1 MCVYIYTYIC
11 TTVYIILYYSVI
23 KIIKFCHL
31 QQCQWNQRILYL
43 VKKKKKDQ
51 RKKNTLSY
59 HLHLE
64 LKRQNKHM
72 YMAKQKQIDRHR
84 VPLVTCGRGSE
95 GQDTG
100 LELTDTNHLCKQ
112 KQHGSNYTTQ
122 SDRAII
128 L

>member
-1 MCVYIYTYIC
+1 MYNCIYYSILFSHKNYKILPFATMPMEPEN
-11 TTVYIILYYSVI
+11 IILS
-23 KIIKFCHL
+23 K
-31 QQCQWNQRILYL
+31 
-43 VKKKKKDQ
+43 KKKKKDQ
-51 RKKNTLSY
+51 RKKHTLSY

-64 LKRQNKHM
+64 LKRQNKQV